1 MDTKPT
7 LKEIA
12 ALAEVSV
19 ATASRA
25 LAHPEKVK
33 YSTRRKIEKALDEC
47 SLKKRSNSS
56 KIIGLI
62 VPDLTNQFFPMMLS
76 GIEMVAKSNSYT
88 IMIVN
93 SDAENKKEE
102 DLVKKFIDIDVDG
115 IIIIPSG
122 WKISDYIRQT
132 IKDDVKPIVFLDRN
146 PDMDDIN
153 LITTDNYSGMYQAT
167 KYLLTLG
174 HRKILYLDGSEGTS
188 TAKDRY
194 RGFLDAI
201 DDSVMTKRIY
211 ADFSFTRARDEM
223 AKVLKTPNFE
233 YTAILSANDNMAL
246 AAMEILK
253 EKHIKVPEDVS
264 VLGYDDIPNARV
276 SGLTTIKQPFI
287 EMGMNA
293 MYILIA
299 NINNPMLAKRTTV
312 LPSNIIFRSS
322 CAVARKEPS
331 IN

>member
-1 MDTKPT
+1 MDIKPT

-12 ALAEVSV
+12 AIADVSV

-25 LAHPEKVK
+25 LSHPEKVK
-33 YSTRRKIEKALDEC
+33 YSTRKKIEKALEEC
-47 SLKKRSNSS
+47 SIKARTNSS

-62 VPDLTNQFFPMMLS
+62 VPDLTNQFFPMMLC

-93 SDAENKKEE
+93 SDAEIKKEE
-102 DLVKKFIDIDVDG
+102 ILVKKFIDIDVDG

-122 WKISDYIRQT
+122 SNVGDYLRQT
-132 IKDDVKPIVFLDRN
+132 IKDNVKPIVFLDRN
-146 PDMDDIN
+146 PDMKDIN
-153 LITTDNYSGMYQAT
+153 LITTDNYSGMYQAA

-174 HRKILYLDGSEGTS
+174 HRRILYLDGYEGTS

-194 RGFLDAI
+194 KGFLDAI
-201 DDSVMTKRIY
+201 DDSVVTKRIY
-211 ADFSFTRARDEM
+211 ADFNFNKAREEMVKILKAQEFT
-223 AKVLKTPNFE
+223 
-233 YTAILSANDNMAL
+233 YTAILSANDSMAL
-246 AAMEILK
+246 AAIEVLK

-276 SGLTTIKQPFI
+276 AGLTTIKQPFI

-299 NINNPMLAKRTTV
+299 NINNPLLAKRTTV

-322 CAVARKEPS
+322 CAVAKTAFHG
-331 IN
+331 

>member
-1 MDTKPT
+1 MDIKPT

-12 ALAEVSV
+12 AIADVSV

-25 LAHPEKVK
+25 LSHPEKVK
-33 YSTRRKIEKALDEC
+33 YSTRKKIEKALEEC
-47 SLKKRSNSS
+47 SIKTRTNSS

-62 VPDLTNQFFPMMLS
+62 VPDLTNQFFPMMLC

-93 SDAENKKEE
+93 SDAEIKKEE
-102 DLVKKFIDIDVDG
+102 ILVKKFIDIDVDG

-122 WKISDYIRQT
+122 SNVGDYLRQT
-132 IKDDVKPIVFLDRN
+132 IRDNVKPIVFLDRN
-146 PDMDDIN
+146 PDMKDIN
-153 LITTDNYSGMYQAT
+153 LITTDNYSGMYQAA

-174 HRKILYLDGSEGTS
+174 HRRILYLDGYEGTS
-188 TAKDRY
+188 TAK
-194 RGFLDAI
+194 
-201 DDSVMTKRIY
+201 
-211 ADFSFTRARDEM
+211 FT
-223 AKVLKTPNFE
+223 
-233 YTAILSANDNMAL
+233 YTAILSANDSMAL
-246 AAMEILK
+246 AAIEVLK

-276 SGLTTIKQPFI
+276 AGLTTIKQPFI

-299 NINNPMLAKRTTV
+299 NINNPLLAKRTTV

-322 CAVARKEPS
+322 CAVAKTAFHE
-331 IN
+331 